1 MFVGLL
7 AAACSPAAEHLP
19 DRDAAGTVGVLVDGT
34 QRRLYLAPYDAAA
47 PAVPLLE
54 GDTDGA
60 LYALYFPPEYTLP
73 TGEFVARTSLPWS
86 RPLPAARQAERRDWG
101 DETWT
106 EVSPESV
113 PPFDLPLESPVLC
126 AGRGGCYADS
136 LSRVCTVPCPT
147 PPEPA
152 PPATPEPPRYQP
164 CPPGW
169 TDEPALY
176 ACLAPSACASG
187 QLYDHAALGCRAPG
201 PAADGAALWPA
212 GLDEPTTRFVRVG
225 AMGGEG
231 SRAAP
236 WGSLA
241 EALAGAP
248 DGATLALSPG
258 AHALPAALA
267 GEHRVVGVSSAQT
280 QLVSTTTVS
289 LDGLTLASLTLDA
302 PHLRARGVARLEG
315 VHVRGSITTDTG
327 ELTLAEAVADG
338 RVRVQAGAAV
348 VVRSSVLA
356 SPRLALE
363 IAGGGSAVVEA
374 SALGGGVRADGAVT
388 VRDSALRSVGGP
400 ALVLSQTEAQLH
412 GVNLSVELASPTVQ
426 ILEGGRLTG
435 QRLRF
440 AGGQAC
446 IRTSPGSAVSLED
459 TVLVGDAVRTQG
471 AAILGFDTRLTLRRV
486 RVGGSF
492 ERVVDLDGLGSRFTL
507 EDYVSTSTATG
518 GIEVATQP
526 PVEIRRAR
534 LTRSN
539 SFKALAAPPD
549 TSPWALDAH
558 DVRVDGGLFSVRGL
572 YPVHLERL
580 ASYGSRGAA
589 VVAESSPFAPLLDLA
604 DVRIEGVFV
613 PEGCDPRTV
622 CTGVGIQALGGLRME
637 RFVLRDNVGPAL
649 LVADAAAATR
659 VHRGVVADQRT
670 AVAIEGSRVGLW
682 SLLEGVVL
690 REVGFVC
697 SRCGE

>member
-1 MFVGLL
+1 MFVALL
-7 AAACSPAAEHLP
+7 AGACSPAAEYLP

-34 QRRLYLAPYDAAA
+34 HRRLYLAPYDVSA

-60 LYALYFPPEYTLP
+60 LYALYFPPEYALP

-86 RPLPAARQAERRDWG
+86 RALPVARQAERRDWG
-101 DETWT
+101 DEAWT
-106 EVSPESV
+106 EVAPESV
-113 PPFDLPLESPVLC
+113 PPFDLPLESPVVC
-126 AGRGGCYADS
+126 ASRGGCYADQ
-136 LSRVCTVPCPT
+136 LSRVCTVPCP
-147 PPEPA
+147 EPMEPT

-169 TDEPALY
+169 SDDPVLY

-187 QLYDHAALGCRAPG
+187 QLYDRVALGCRAPG
-201 PAADGAALWPA
+201 PAADAAALWPA
-212 GLDEPTTRFVRVG
+212 GLDEATTRFVRSG
-225 AMGGEG
+225 AMGGDG

-236 WGSLA
+236 WGSLT

-248 DGATLALSPG
+248 AGVTLALSPG
-258 AHALPAALA
+258 VHALPAALT
-267 GEHRVVGVSSAQT
+267 GGHRVVGVSSTQT
-280 QLVSTTTVS
+280 RLLATTTVA

-302 PHLRARGVARLEG
+302 PHLRARGAARLDG
-315 VHVRGSITTDTG
+315 VRLLGSVTADAG
-327 ELTLAEAVADG
+327 ELTLADAVADG
-338 RVRVQAGAAV
+338 RVRVRAGAVAV
-348 VVRSSVLA
+348 VRDSVLA
-356 SPRLALE
+356 APRLALE
-363 IAGGGSAVVEA
+363 IAGGGSGVVEG
-374 SALGGGVRADGAVT
+374 SSLGGGIRADGAVT
-388 VRDSALRSVGGP
+388 VRDSALHNVGGP
-400 ALVLSQTEAQLH
+400 ALVLTQTEAQLY

-459 TVLVGDAVRTQG
+459 TVLVGDPVHTQG
-471 AAILGFDTRLTLRRV
+471 SAILGFDTRLTLRRF
-486 RVGGSF
+486 RVGGGF

-507 EDYVSTSTATG
+507 EDYASTSTRTG
-518 GIEVATQP
+518 GLEVATQP

-534 LTRSN
+534 LTRTN

-558 DVRVDGGLFSVRGL
+558 DVRVDAGLVSVRGL

-580 ASYGSRGAA
+580 ASYGASGAA

-604 DVRIEGVFV
+604 DVRVEGVFV

-637 RFVLRDNVGPAL
+637 RFVLRDNVGPAM

-670 AVAIEGSRVGLW
+670 ALAVEGARVGLW

-690 REVGFVC
+690 RDVDFVC